1 MVSTEFMD
9 QVEYL
14 EFKDKLRTTLIYVA
28 IAFGIGFVL
37 AFKDGIGAAFFIGF
51 VFAGFPVP
59 WRLLPYN
66 VTGFGFLLKITLCI
80 LFGLIATPIVLG
92 YYVYQMK
99 TYEKRL
105 KQMPYQQM
113 PNGEPNGQY
122 VDPNMYQNNQQVQ
135 YQSPESAEVLFS
147 LVSEGT
153 LSPLVAAQKLGMT
166 VEELANTMAQNGY
179 YFG

>member
-1 MVSTEFMD
+1 
-9 QVEYL
+9 
-14 EFKDKLRTTLIYVA
+14 
-28 IAFGIGFVL
+28 
-37 AFKDGIGAAFFIGF
+37 
-51 VFAGFPVP
+51 
-59 WRLLPYN
+59 
-66 VTGFGFLLKITLCI
+66 
-80 LFGLIATPIVLG
+80 
-92 YYVYQMK
+92 MK